1 MQLALYKF
9 KKIEETNNKNDSQY
23 SRSVTKQK
31 EINYQ
36 FTDLAFNSIYITS
49 YSIQFTFKSS
59 FIQAE
64 NV

>member
-1 MQLALYKF
+1 MRKQ
-9 KKIEETNNKNDSQY
+9 TNKNDSQY

-49 YSIQFTFKSS
+49 YSIQFTFKLS